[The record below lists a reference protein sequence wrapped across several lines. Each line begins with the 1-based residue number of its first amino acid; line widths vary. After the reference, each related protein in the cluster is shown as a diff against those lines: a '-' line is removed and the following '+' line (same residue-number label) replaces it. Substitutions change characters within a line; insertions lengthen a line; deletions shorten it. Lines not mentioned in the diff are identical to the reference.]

1 MRRNVRQYDRVLGG
15 FGVRNVRSA
24 YKRGNGS
31 AGAVRL
37 NEEEVMLYDV
47 LKTVHLL
54 SLVLWVGGMMFA
66 QFFLRPAVLQL
77 EGPQRLALMQD
88 VLGRFF
94 KAVTAVSLL
103 VLITGFWMIGRVAK
117 QMVQSGT
124 SFQMPVSWWFM
135 AIAGTL
141 MVAIFFHIRFAL
153 YKKLNDAVK
162 FSVWDKG
169 AVALG
174 KIRLWVSINL
184 GLGILII
191 AVTLLYK

>member
-1 MRRNVRQYDRVLGG
+1 
-15 FGVRNVRSA
+15 
-24 YKRGNGS
+24 
-31 AGAVRL
+31 
-37 NEEEVMLYDV
+37 
-47 LKTVHLL
+47 LL
-54 SLVLWVGGMMFA
+54 SLVLWVGGMMFT

-77 EGPQRLALMQD
+77 EGPKRLALMQD

-117 QMVQSGT
+117 QMVQSGA
-124 SFQMPVSWWFM
+124 SFQMPASWWFM
-135 AIAGTL
+135 AIVGTL

-169 AVALG
+169 AIALG

>member
-1 MRRNVRQYDRVLGG
+1 
-15 FGVRNVRSA
+15 
-24 YKRGNGS
+24 
-31 AGAVRL
+31 
-37 NEEEVMLYDV
+37 MLYDV

-54 SLVLWVGGMMFA
+54 SLVLWVGGMMFT

-117 QMVQSGT
+117 QMVQSGA

-169 AVALG
+169 AIALG

-191 AVTLLYK
+191 TVTLLYK